1 MVSKSSEAPRY
12 LAPQVEQTV
21 KIVVFG
27 PFAAGKT
34 TLVGAVSE
42 IEPISTEAPLT
53 QAGEAVD
60 TLPDL
65 MDKTTTTVA
74 LDFGRLTLS
83 GGIVLYLFG
92 GPGQDRFHFMMDE
105 LLQGALGAVVLVDT
119 ARADDSFPYMD
130 RVEEAGLPYVV
141 AVNDFARSPKYPEA
155 ELRQK
160 LDLLPST
167 PLVQCDVRRKDSA
180 KEPLL
185 ALVRYLMSRLDPEPA
200 S

>member
-1 MVSKSSEAPRY
+1 MGSNGSEAPHY
-12 LAPQVEQTV
+12 LAPQVEETV
-21 KIVVFG
+21 KIVVLG
-27 PFAAGKT
+27 PFGVGKT
-34 TLVGAVSE
+34 TLVRAVSE
-42 IEPISTEAPLT
+42 IKPISTEERLT

-83 GGIVLYLFG
+83 GNIVLYLFG
-92 GPGQDRFHFMMDE
+92 GPGQNRFRFMIDE
-105 LLQGALGAVVLVDT
+105 LLRGALGAVILVDT
-119 ARADDSFPYMD
+119 ARTADSWPYMD
-130 RVEEAGLPYVV
+130 RVEEAGLPYVI
-141 AVNDFARSPKYPEA
+141 AVNDFDRSPSYPEA

-167 PLVQCDVRRKDSA
+167 PLVQCDVRRMDSA

-185 ALVRYLMSRLDPEPA
+185 ALVRHLMSRLAPEPA